1 MTDNNEVKVTETP
14 VTEKPV
20 TEKPVTETPI
30 TEKPVTSFLSKY
42 KQFIYGF
49 ITGGLVVL
57 VGSELHNR
65 MKPVNQGCYF

>member
-1 MTDNNEVKVTETP
+1 MNIKMTDVNETVKVTTE
-14 VTEKPV
+14 VTDVKPQTDNHV
-20 TEKPVTETPI
+20 
-30 TEKPVTSFLSKY
+30 KPVTSFLSNY

-65 MKPVNQGCYF
+65 MKPVSQGCYF